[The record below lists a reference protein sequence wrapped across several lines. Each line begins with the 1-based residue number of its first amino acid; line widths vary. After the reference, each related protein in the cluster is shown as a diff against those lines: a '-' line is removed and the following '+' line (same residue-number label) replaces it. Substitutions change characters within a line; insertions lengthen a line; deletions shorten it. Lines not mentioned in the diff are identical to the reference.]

1 MPRPYVSWSIER
13 LEALFEVRRGN
24 LDVVLLLKEEL
35 TFRKTKRAQ
44 KLLAEVLACT
54 DKIERDSGE
63 AVESEPVVDLPPAE
77 EVDEV
82 HRRSSLGDLLKD
94 THIEESH
101 GSATGKTTE
110 QPPDDRRRPNVLS
123 LIRPLGTPGLPPAW
137 IRPLD
142 ASLSLNIPTDA
153 DLPRLYV
160 AALSAL
166 IEEIKKTGAGQ
177 KRYEL
182 ENGIRVEGNASDI
195 IYDFV
200 FPDAADLFEDAKVEV
215 ELPGRRI
222 DASIISISSGHLWL
236 ATKEDLGATL
246 SRAVIVIDATALLEA
261 LKEKIEQAG
270 KGELPF
276 NRNIADAVVGRGN
289 LPPPPAAIPRAM
301 SATNLND
308 AQVKALSRALSTSIT
323 YIWGP
328 PGCGKTHLL
337 GEVVRSAFEDGK
349 RILISSNTNTAV
361 DQVLFKICKGLGERH
376 PAMEEGRIVR
386 LGRVVDD
393 KHKGAYKAYVTIDG
407 IVDRKSAEL
416 KASLNRAQE
425 EIARIDGQTARAKE
439 TLNQFTKLD
448 TVQRA
453 VDSHCEATNELA
465 RSNKELNTTRETVR
479 LRIADLETDL
489 REPRSGL
496 FRWFKPSKE
505 TIQKNIMVERDRQA
519 RLSAEIEKVESFYA
533 GMKQRFDAAK
543 VDRDHIAEQLRG
555 KDRVAAEQE
564 IAEAD
569 LARAPLVEK
578 VREIEA
584 KLADIR
590 AAILKDAKV
599 LGATCTKTYLAAK
612 EIGKVDMVIIDE
624 ASMVLLPMVW
634 FTAGMATERV
644 VICGD
649 FRQIPPIV
657 QTRQQAVFDVLGG
670 DVFEAAELT
679 DPVPNDRMEMLD
691 LQYRM
696 DDKICQ
702 LISAPM
708 YGGQL
713 KTAPKIA
720 SRQIG
725 RRPPPPYDGTFT
737 IVDTSDLWPFESVNA
752 YFSRFNLMHALLV
765 RNLAWHLRREGYIQ
779 DKGDLA
785 ICTPYAAQA
794 KLIRKLLEHEDL
806 GDVPVGTVHSFQ
818 GDERDA
824 VVLEFPEGYGGA
836 RMVGQ
841 FLQGIPPKDVGAR
854 LINVAI
860 SRAKNH
866 LIVLANLTYLDPLL
880 PSSAL
885 LRGILHSMQQNGR
898 VVRGSELL
906 ELRPIESDMRGLIG
920 VVDFDFNAS
929 TFGLFSGHTIERAIE
944 SDIANAKESVVIFSG
959 FVTPARVGKLGDLL
973 RLKVSEHVK
982 VRCVTRPPD
991 RNGTM
996 DPALGKE
1003 ALDLLEAV
1011 GCTIDCRAR
1020 IHEKIVIID
1029 KEIVW
1034 HGSLNVLSHTHL
1046 TDESMT
1052 RVVNKGFAQAVAVNM
1067 SKLHVSSEAA
1077 LQAVTNAENP
1087 RCPVTGH
1094 RTVYYEGRFGPYF
1107 KCESSRCD
1115 WKTSLKNA
1123 ERNSSRHGV
1132 VEANAELPLDGPM
1145 CPLCGS
1151 KTRLRSGRFGRFY
1164 GCIKYPHCPGKCAPP
1179 RANRKVGRSRF
1190 ARKNSTA

>member
-1 MPRPYVSWSIER
+1 MPRPYISWSIQH
-13 LEALFEVRRGN
+13 LEAQFEVHRGN
-24 LDVVLLLKEEL
+24 LEVLLLLKEEL
-35 TFRKTKRAQ
+35 TFRKTKRGQ
-44 KLLAEVLACT
+44 KLLAQVLASMEAF
-54 DKIERDSGE
+54 ERGSGE
-63 AVESEPVVDLPPAE
+63 ATEPERVLVLPPGGRD
-77 EVDEV
+77 DEV
-82 HRRSSLGDLLKD
+82 QASASGEDSITDFRVGESLRC
-94 THIEESH
+94 
-101 GSATGKTTE
+101 ATGATTD
-110 QPPDDRRRPNVLS
+110 QPPDDRRCPPTLS
-123 LIRPLGTPGLPPAW
+123 LIRPLGTLGLPLAW
-137 IRPLD
+137 VRPLD
-142 ASLSLNIPTDA
+142 AGSNLNLPSDA
-153 DLPRLYV
+153 DLPLFYV

-166 IEEIKKTGAGQ
+166 IEEIKKTGTGQ
-177 KRYEL
+177 KRYDL
-182 ENGIRVEGNASDI
+182 ENGIRVEGNAREI

-200 FPDAADLFEDAKVEV
+200 FPDAADLFEDANVEV

-222 DASIISISSGHLWL
+222 DASIMSISSGHLWL
-236 ATKEDLGATL
+236 ATSEDLGPTL
-246 SRAVIVIDATALLEA
+246 SRAVIVVDATALLVA
-261 LKEKIEQAG
+261 LKEKTEQAA
-270 KGELPF
+270 KGEIPF
-276 NRNIADAVVGRGN
+276 NRNMADAAVGKGTH
-289 LPPPPAAIPRAM
+289 PPNPAAIPRAM
-301 SATNLND
+301 LNANLND
-308 AQVKALSRALSTSIT
+308 AQVKALCRALSTSIT

-337 GEVVRSAFEDGK
+337 SEVVRSGFDDGK
-349 RILISSNTNTAV
+349 RLLIASNTNKAV
-361 DQVLFKICKGLGERH
+361 DEVLFKICESLGSRH
-376 PAMEEGRIVR
+376 PAMEKGQIVR
-386 LGRVVDD
+386 LGRVVHD
-393 KHKGAYKAYVTIDG
+393 KLKEKYEAYVTVDG
-407 IVDRKSAEL
+407 IVERKSTEL
-416 KASLNRAQE
+416 KASLRQTQE
-425 EIARIDGQTARAKE
+425 EISCIDARTAQARGILNKFNELDRA
-439 TLNQFTKLD
+439 
-448 TVQRA
+448 QRA
-453 VDSHCEATNELA
+453 MDFHWEATNKLA
-465 RSNKELNTTRETVR
+465 HSSKELKTNRESVR
-479 LRIADLETDL
+479 SRIAKLEKEL
-489 REPRSGL
+489 QEPRSGL

-505 TIQKNIMVERDRQA
+505 TIQKNIIVELEHQD

-533 GMKQRFDAAK
+533 GMKERFDAAK
-543 VDRDHIAEQLRG
+543 EDRDHVAEQLRG
-555 KDRVAAEQE
+555 KDRLAAEQE

-569 LARAPLVEK
+569 LARAPLVEML
-578 VREIEA
+578 REIEA

-612 EIGKVDMVIIDE
+612 EIGKVDMAIVDE

-634 FTAGMATERV
+634 FAAGMATERV

-657 QTRQQAVFDVLGG
+657 QTRQQEVFDVLGG
-670 DVFEAAELT
+670 DVFEAVGLT

-702 LISAPM
+702 LISTPM
-708 YGGQL
+708 YRGQL

-720 SRQIG
+720 SRQTG

-737 IVDTSDLWPFESVNA
+737 IIDTSDLWPFESVNA

-765 RNLAWHLRREGYIQ
+765 RNLAWHLRREGYNQ
-779 DKGDLA
+779 DKGNLA

-824 VVLEFPEGYGGA
+824 VILEFPEGYGGA

-841 FLQGIPPKDVGAR
+841 FLQGIPPEDVGAR
-854 LINVAI
+854 LINVAV

-920 VVDFDFNAS
+920 VVDLDFKAS
-929 TFGLFSGHTIERAIE
+929 TFGLFSGSTIESAIE

-1003 ALDLLEAV
+1003 ALDSLEAV

-1020 IHEKIVIID
+1020 IHEKIVVID

-1107 KCESSRCD
+1107 ECENKCG
-1115 WKTSLKNA
+1115 WKASLKNA
-1123 ERNSSRHGV
+1123 ERNSPRQRVAG
-1132 VEANAELPLDGPM
+1132 ETAELPLDGPT
-1145 CPLCGS
+1145 CPLCGN

-1164 GCIKYPHCPGKCAPP
+1164 GCIKYPQCPGKCAPP
-1179 RANRKVGRSRF
+1179 RETRKAGRNRS
-1190 ARKNSTA
+1190 APKNSKA